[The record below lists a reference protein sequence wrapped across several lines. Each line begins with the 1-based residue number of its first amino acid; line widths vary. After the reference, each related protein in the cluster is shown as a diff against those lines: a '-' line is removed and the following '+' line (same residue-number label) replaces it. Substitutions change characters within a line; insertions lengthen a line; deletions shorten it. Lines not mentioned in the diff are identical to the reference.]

1 MTRKERMQ
9 ERNALVRKQFYE
21 LLAKNPKWRIDAIV
35 DEVAKKSFLSSRT
48 IDAIINYEGI
58 YKDNPADSKRN
69 AGQNKIV

>member
-35 DEVAKKSFLSSRT
+35 DEVEKLLKAHLPSSQGEET
-48 IDAIINYEGI
+48 
-58 YKDNPADSKRN
+58 
-69 AGQNKIV
+69 QNL